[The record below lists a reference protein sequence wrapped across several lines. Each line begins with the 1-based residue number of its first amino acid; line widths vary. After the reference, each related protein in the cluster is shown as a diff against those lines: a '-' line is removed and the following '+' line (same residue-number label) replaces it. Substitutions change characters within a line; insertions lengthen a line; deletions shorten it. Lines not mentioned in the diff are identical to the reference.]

1 MDYKKMLAKVLGEKE
16 LLEIDVQGI
25 KDDES
30 LFHELVNRKAIL
42 LADWS
47 GENKEG
53 MLYHFFNSR
62 LQSMLGKHLSVSEED
77 VYQKF
82 NQETEESKRGDFI
95 PFALSYFDK
104 LLKKLGARIVL
115 LDLENDTYNIM
126 VSYKKDAPKLKSIK
140 SDFWKLSTL
149 EQKQGRVVIY
159 IICPECK
166 DTAYYDMSIEEE
178 SNMKNVKCEKCG
190 TLFWDES
197 ANEVVNMEKTYY

>member
-1 MDYKKMLAKVLGEKE
+1 MLAKVLGEKE

-47 GENKEG
+47 GEDKEG
-53 MLYHFFNSR
+53 MLYHFFNNR

-104 LLKKLGARIVL
+104 L
-115 LDLENDTYNIM
+115 
-126 VSYKKDAPKLKSIK
+126 VSYPRLK
-140 SDFWKLSTL
+140 
-149 EQKQGRVVIY
+149 
-159 IICPECK
+159 
-166 DTAYYDMSIEEE
+166 A
-178 SNMKNVKCEKCG
+178 
-190 TLFWDES
+190 
-197 ANEVVNMEKTYY
+197 